1 MKMIQRF
8 RSIYQVAIDN
18 GWANKNPFV
27 SFKLKFENT
36 ERGYLTM
43 EKLTILMQKAT
54 PSKRLEQIRDV
65 FVFGYF

>member
-1 MKMIQRF
+1 MIQRF

-18 GWANKNPFV
+18 GWVNKNPFV
-27 SFKLKFENT
+27 SFKLKFEHT

-43 EKLTILMQKAT
+43 EELTILMQKAT

-65 FVFGYF
+65 FVLSYF